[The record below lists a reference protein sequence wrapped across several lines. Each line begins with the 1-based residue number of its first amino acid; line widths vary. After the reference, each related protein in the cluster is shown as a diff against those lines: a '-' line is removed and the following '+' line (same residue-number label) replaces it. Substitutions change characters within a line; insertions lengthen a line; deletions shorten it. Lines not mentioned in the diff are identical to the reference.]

1 MRGGQGGGRFSQPR
15 RGPARANGQDAHD
28 VRQLGILVA
37 VVLEVGGGVGVVG
50 GAEVRH
56 VEGGQLD
63 LEAGGPAAG
72 SRRP

>member
-1 MRGGQGGGRFSQPR
+1 M
-15 RGPARANGQDAHD
+15 QDAHD
-28 VRQLGILVA
+28 VRQLGILVV
-37 VVLEVGGGVGVVG
+37 VVLEVGGVGVVG